1 MIAAVRLGPS
11 VFVGSS
17 LLTLDEKGRL
27 SMPTRHRDALHAC
40 CDGRL
45 MLTLHPDGCVLIYPR
60 PRWEAK
66 RDEVDRLPEA
76 ARGLRRLFVGK
87 AVDAEMDT
95 AGRLLVPLEL
105 RKAAALERDVTL
117 MGVDSHFELWN
128 TERCDESAL
137 QALAGTLPRLDQLF
151 GAEFKF

>member
-1 MIAAVRLGPS
+1 VTN

-27 SMPTRHRDALHAC
+27 SMPTRHRDALRAS

-45 MLTLHPDGCVLIYPR
+45 ILTLHPDGCVLIYPR
-60 PRWEAK
+60 PRWDAK
-66 RDEVDRLPEA
+66 RDELDKLPES

-87 AVDAEMDT
+87 AVEAEMDT

-105 RKAAALERDVTL
+105 RKAAALERDLTL
-117 MGVDSHFELWN
+117 MGVDTHFELWN
-128 TERCDESAL
+128 TERCDENGS
-137 QALAGTLPRLDQLF
+137 QAMAGQLPRLEQIF